1 MLPPVEVARKKS
13 GTRGVVYKLKYVII
27 EWRRDPPT
35 HLENLKMIKFTER
48 EAELLADRPP
58 DCIADA
64 LSQTYD
70 WDFDLLNE
78 KASHLNWSI
87 AIKKEIT
94 DELDNYD
101 LEILADM
108 INGNTIMQGLADCV
122 EFEEMTK
129 KEFGNFKRAFR
140 SAIKK
145 LNKLGEGHESF
156 PIDPD
161 NGMLYL

>member
-1 MLPPVEVARKKS
+1 MGFASAPRKPNK
-13 GTRGVVYKLKYVII
+13 
-27 EWRRDPPT
+27 PT
-35 HLENLKMIKFTER
+35 GGNLIKFTKLQ
-48 EAELLADRPP
+48 AELLADRPP

-70 WDFDLLNE
+70 WDFDFLNQ
-78 KASHLNWSI
+78 KASHLSWCI
-87 AIKKEIT
+87 DIKKEIT

-108 INGNTIMQGLADCV
+108 INGNTIMQGLADAA
-122 EFEEMTK
+122 EFEEISK
-129 KEFGNFKRAFR
+129 KEFGNYKRAFK
-140 SAIKK
+140 SVIKK
-145 LNKLGEGHESF
+145 LNKIGEGHESF

>member
-1 MLPPVEVARKKS
+1 
-13 GTRGVVYKLKYVII
+13 
-27 EWRRDPPT
+27 
-35 HLENLKMIKFTER
+35 MIKFTER
-48 EAELLADRPP
+48 ESEILADRPP

-64 LSQTYD
+64 LSQTYED
-70 WDFDLLNE
+70 WDFDLLLQ
-78 KASHLNWSI
+78 KASHLSWCI
-87 AIKKEIT
+87 DIKKEIS
-94 DELDNYD
+94 DDLDNYD
-101 LEILADM
+101 LEILCDM
-108 INGNTIMQGLADCV
+108 IEGNTIMQGLADCV

-129 KEFGNFKRAFR
+129 KEFGNYKRAFR